1 MPKLKPAFRAA
12 TLILLALV
20 GSSVAATRMPRKRKK
35 KPPAASVAPVES
47 APPAA
52 EPAPRATSPRPRAA
66 DTAPPEAEPE
76 PETDSESSE
85 TKPES
90 SETKPESSETKPPTG
105 GVTTR
110 ATTEMSVYRDTDH
123 VSVASPSIGATFSD
137 EVAGWSIGG
146 HYLVDVVTAA
156 SVDIVS
162 TASSKWTEIRH
173 AGSANAS
180 VKYDDVA
187 VEASG
192 SISREP
198 DYLSLTGG
206 GTLTVELFD
215 KNVTPFLG
223 FSYGKDDVGRTG
235 QPRELWRDKQTVS
248 GRFGVTFVVDRATI
262 ASVQAD
268 FIEESGY
275 LAKPYR
281 YIPLFAPGVGA
292 SVPAGASVEEV
303 NAARADPRVAEQV
316 PNRRRRFALS
326 GRLAHRFTS
335 STIRLDE
342 RLYADSWGLLGS
354 TSDFRFP
361 FDAGRRLT
369 LWPHLRF
376 HIQNQVAFWQRAY
389 ELIPGPGGELGIPV
403 LRAGDR
409 ELGAMYMATG
419 GAGMKL
425 NLTDDLRKSWSIV
438 FEVDASYTKYF
449 DALYITDRRALF
461 GTLALEA
468 EF

>member
-12 TLILLALV
+12 VLVLLAVV
-20 GSSVAATRMPRKRKK
+20 GSSVAATRMPRKRPKK
-35 KPPAASVAPVES
+35 KPPAATPAPVES

-66 DTAPPEAEPE
+66 DTTPSEPE
-76 PETDSESSE
+76 PEMEPETETETSE
-85 TKPES
+85 TKSEPP
-90 SETKPESSETKPPTG
+90 ETKPAAG

-110 ATTEMSVYRDTDH
+110 VTTETSLYGDTDN
-123 VSVASPSIGATFSD
+123 VRVASPSIGATFTD

-180 VKYDDVA
+180 VKYDDVSL
-187 VEASG
+187 EASG

-223 FSYGKDDVGRTG
+223 FSYGQDDVGRTG
-235 QPRELWRDKQTVS
+235 LPRELWRNKQTLS
-248 GRFGVTFVVDRATI
+248 GRLGVTFVVDRATI
-262 ASVQAD
+262 ASVQVD
-268 FIEESGY
+268 GVEESGY

-292 SVPAGASVEEV
+292 SVPAGASVAEV
-303 NAARADPRVAEQV
+303 NAVRADPRVNEQV

-326 GRLAHRFTS
+326 GRLAHRYTS

-354 TSDFRFP
+354 TSDFRLP

-376 HIQNQVAFWQRAY
+376 HIQNQVAFWERAY

-409 ELGAMYMATG
+409 ELSPMYMATG

-425 NLTDDLRKSWSIV
+425 NLTDDLRKSWSII
-438 FEVDASYTKYF
+438 FEVDASYTRYL
-449 DALYITDRRALF
+449 DALYITERKAIF